1 MGGGKNLLSKSQ
13 VLKKIHLYLVSETFF
28 QQNINNP
35 MGFFNSKCIS
45 DKKGQKVIIAFLT
58 IITYLIENCKKK
70 VEKFFADDALLW
82 WTPTNCILT
91 FEPLPYIPLN
101 NVLKTFLKV
110 FFEQGNPHLIR
121 TLRLVMYRAV
131 LDIT

>member
-1 MGGGKNLLSKSQ
+1 M
-13 VLKKIHLYLVSETFF
+13 HH
-28 QQNINNP
+28 
-35 MGFFNSKCIS
+35 S

-101 NVLKTFLKV
+101 NVLKTFLKYSTIFV
-110 FFEQGNPHLIR
+110 SLNRETPKVQLIR
-121 TLRLVMYRAV
+121 TLRLGHKV
-131 LDIT
+131 LRNLNCRFDRYYIGQIYSGDFAKFFGLLRIYEL